1 MKKYIYRSGLLA
13 FTAVALLTSCDPE
26 IDAPEI
32 SAGEANFERY
42 VAVGNSLTS
51 GFANNGLYRSG
62 QLNSFPNILA
72 GQFKQAGGG
81 EFTQPLFTEAQ
92 ANGSG
97 YLDLSGFTASGQPI
111 ITQVPAAAERGTNLP
126 TGSPALTKYTEPIS
140 NLGVPGMSVK
150 SSATPLFGF
159 ANPYFERL
167 LEPSE
172 VGTKSYQQLVA
183 ETNPTFFTCWLGN
196 NDVLAYA
203 TSGGVSSPANPF
215 SGLTDEPTFR
225 AVYTSM
231 IDNLTKNGAK
241 GVLATI
247 PDVTLVPFFTTVTL
261 QLVRAAANGADVYIR
276 TGPNAADVR
285 KATDADLI
293 LLTTQS
299 AIGRPDPVGPVTIPH
314 GFHPANPLT
323 DAEVLDAAEVTEIRT
338 ATNTF
343 NGIIRD
349 AATSKNLGLFDVN
362 PFFQS
367 IQPVNGQPALVINQ
381 VNYTPAFISGNIFSL
396 DGVHLTPRGYAIVA
410 NEFIKVINAK
420 YNAKVPTVDVGNY
433 NAILFPN

>member
-1 MKKYIYRSGLLA
+1 MKKHIYRSGLLA
-13 FTAVALLTSCDPE
+13 FAAVAFLSSCDPE

-42 VAVGNSLTS
+42 IAVGNSLT
-51 GFANNGLYRSG
+51 GGYANNGVSRSS
-62 QLNSFPNILA
+62 QLNSYPNILA
-72 GQFKQAGGG
+72 GQFKLAGGG

-92 ANGSG
+92 ANGTG
-97 YLDLSGFTASGQPI
+97 YLELSGFTATGQPI
-111 ITQVPAAAERGTNLP
+111 ITQVPAAAERGGNLP
-126 TGSPALTKYTEPIS
+126 AGGAALTKYTDPIN

-150 SSATPLFGF
+150 ASATPLFGL

-172 VGTKSYQQLVA
+172 VGTKSYQQFIG
-183 ETNPTFFTCWLGN
+183 ETDPTFFTCWLGN

-215 SGLTDEPTFR
+215 SGITDVPTFQ
-225 AVYTSM
+225 AVYTAM

-247 PDVTLVPFFTTVTL
+247 PDVTLVPFFTTVTV
-261 QLVRAAANGADVYIR
+261 QLVRAAAKGADVYIR
-276 TGPNAADVR
+276 TGPNATDVR
-285 KATDADLI
+285 KATDDDLI
-293 LLTTQS
+293 LLTTQG
-299 AIGRPDPVGPVTIPH
+299 AIGVPDPTTTIPH
-314 GFHPANPLT
+314 GFHPLNPLT

-338 ATNTF
+338 ATTTF
-343 NGIIRD
+343 NGIIKD
-349 AATSKNLGLFDVN
+349 AANAKNLGLWEVN

-420 YNAKVPTVDVGNY
+420 YSAKIPTVDVTNY